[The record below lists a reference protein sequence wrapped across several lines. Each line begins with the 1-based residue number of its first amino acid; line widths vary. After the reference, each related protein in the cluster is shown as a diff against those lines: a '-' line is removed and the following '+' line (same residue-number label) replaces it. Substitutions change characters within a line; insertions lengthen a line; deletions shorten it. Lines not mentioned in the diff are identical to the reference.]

1 MKMTFSFFALNLLE
15 QLVLLVLF
23 DQMEE
28 LDVLVLPEQ
37 LTLLSFCNY
46 PLEKDLLKLPVLAH

>member
-28 LDVLVLPEQ
+28 LDVLVLPE
-37 LTLLSFCNY
+37 LRSTLCGSEAGATVTAKF
-46 PLEKDLLKLPVLAH
+46 LEPST